1 MHIPQPYLST
11 PLETDTVW
19 HTNWGF
25 CVRTILDGY
34 TADFFLDGRIA
45 GSHRSYVATFIDGER
60 AEHEN
65 TFNKQG
71 TYNALMPD
79 VTAYVRARIVAT
91 GDDIPLDPV
100 AAIQTVEALW

>member
-1 MHIPQPYLST
+1 MHTSQPYLST
-11 PLETDTVW
+11 PLETDALW

-45 GSHRSYVATFIDGER
+45 GSHRSHVETFIDGER

-65 TFNKQG
+65 IFNKQG
-71 TYNALMPD
+71 TRNILLPD
-79 VTAYVRARIVAT
+79 VIAHVRARIVAS

-100 AAIQTVEALW
+100 VAIQTVEALW